1 MLLSSNNPV
10 FFVKIVFLVRNDL
23 LNVFVNFF
31 HAVPVRVANEGLT
44 FHPIGDQNEVSVV
57 PLAQEFVSVFHV

>member
-1 MLLSSNNPV
+1 MFLSSNNPV

-23 LNVFVNFF
+23 LNVFVNLF
-31 HAVPVRVANEGLT
+31 HAVPVRVANKRFA
-44 FHPIGDQNEVSVV
+44 FHAIGDQNEVSVV

>member
-23 LNVFVNFF
+23 LNVFVNLF
-31 HAVPVRVANEGLT
+31 HAVPVRVANERLA
-44 FHPIGDQNEVSVV
+44 FHAIGDQNEVSVV